1 MQANRRAAGRRR
13 EHAAA
18 RPRGNTNREHG
29 RPRRRRAA
37 PASACH
43 APVVN
48 PPGFALEAYD
58 SIGAWQTT
66 EKSGG
71 AAIDSTADVAIG
83 AKTVHVTGPVD
94 LMTQIANSPEGQNC
108 YAQRL
113 VTFAYERSLTS
124 QDVCT
129 VQMLAGKMTTTG
141 YNILALLT
149 DLTQTQSFRYR
160 VKELP

>member
-1 MQANRRAAGRRR
+1 MGAVFGIRNLLQSFRVSLCLR
-13 EHAAA
+13 
-18 RPRGNTNREHG
+18 
-29 RPRRRRAA
+29 A
-37 PASACH
+37 PASPGH
-43 APVVN
+43 SPVQSA
-48 PPGFALEAYD
+48 ALLD
-58 SIGAWQTT
+58 SVGSWQTT

-71 AAIDSTADVAIG
+71 AAIDTTADVAIG
-83 AKTVHVTGPVD
+83 SKVVHVTGPVD

-113 VTFAYERSLTS
+113 VTFAYERELTN

-129 VQMLAGKMTTTG
+129 VQQLAGKMTTSG
-141 YNILALLT
+141 YNIISLLT